1 LTSFRPS
8 GEISQIGV
16 IAKIKIVWQPTSVMS
31 PIVDMTERI
40 NLMTLTGISAR
51 SAQASN
57 KIPKAKET
65 IKKMKQ
71 ITKHSGTLYNLKFQL
86 TLV

>member
-1 LTSFRPS
+1 LFGRSLLPS
-8 GEISQIGV
+8 LKPNRGRLFAHTPQFLI
-16 IAKIKIVWQPTSVMS
+16 
-31 PIVDMTERI
+31 D
-40 NLMTLTGISAR
+40 LTGISAR